1 MSARTRGHRAQ
12 GCRRQRDGVPEGE
25 RLQARGHDDH
35 LQSIVADAK
44 TSKKTSESGRQ
55 LALGGGGPRGER
67 EGQQVTQQ
75 APDDGDAR
83 DDAHPALVA
92 QRRGGLAL
100 APPDVW
106 EGAEGGFGSGGS
118 GDLDLSRNCLDS
130 LVSGGRQRGDCHPS
144 MACLRTLDAE
154 WLPEIREERWV
165 ANPVV
170 TLADIVVKQGR
181 GCGFSDK

>member
-1 MSARTRGHRAQ
+1 M
-12 GCRRQRDGVPEGE
+12 
-25 RLQARGHDDH
+25 
-35 LQSIVADAK
+35 
-44 TSKKTSESGRQ
+44 
-55 LALGGGGPRGER
+55 
-67 EGQQVTQQ
+67 
-75 APDDGDAR
+75 
-83 DDAHPALVA
+83 
-92 QRRGGLAL
+92 
-100 APPDVW
+100 
-106 EGAEGGFGSGGS
+106 
-118 GDLDLSRNCLDS
+118 DLSRNCLDS